1 MRSAPLTI
9 LLVMLAG
16 QVRAEPADSLSA
28 EQIVAVEAGVRAS
41 LNDPG
46 SAKFSGLVGRPINA
60 PIFAVCGYVDAKNSS
75 GHYVGDFAF
84 DGFLRN
90 NHGWSFRILVV
101 DDPLHMA
108 AQRTCRDWGL
118 F

>member
-1 MRSAPLTI
+1 
-9 LLVMLAG
+9 
-16 QVRAEPADSLSA
+16 
-28 EQIVAVEAGVRAS
+28 
-41 LNDPG
+41 
-46 SAKFSGLVGRPINA
+46 
-60 PIFAVCGYVDAKNSS
+60 
-75 GHYVGDFAF
+75 
-84 DGFLRN
+84 LRN